1 MRRVLVLTQYK
12 SHSLQKHLRDGWSIF
27 NPELHEYI
35 TMVPPQ
41 MRKGDTW
48 YVGTADA
55 IHQNLYLLE
64 RSGAEHVL
72 ILSGDHIYRMD
83 YLAMLTAHT
92 ERKAD
97 CTLACMEVPLA
108 DATGFGVVA
117 VDDQQR
123 VTRFIEKS
131 STPAPMP
138 NDPHHALASMGIYVF
153 SLSLLCEA
161 LEADH
166 SNPNSSHDF
175 GKDILPQLI
184 KTHHVSAYLF
194 GGPTGRVSQDRYWRD
209 VGTIDAF
216 FEANM
221 DLLQPRPP
229 INLYQPNWP
238 IRTYEPQVPPARMI
252 PGPTGQ
258 EGQLLNSMLASGVV
272 IEGGSVRHSILSAN
286 AYVGE
291 GAEVE
296 QSMLFEGVTVGA
308 GARLQNCIIDKYVKI
323 PPGTQIGHDR
333 QRDAERF
340 TVSERGVVVVPKK
353 YQFTT

>member
-1 MRRVLVLTQYK
+1 
-12 SHSLQKHLRDGWSIF
+12 
-27 NPELHEYI
+27 
-35 TMVPPQ
+35 
-41 MRKGDTW
+41 
-48 YVGTADA
+48 
-55 IHQNLYLLE
+55 
-64 RSGAEHVL
+64 
-72 ILSGDHIYRMD
+72 MD

-97 CTLACMEVPLA
+97 CTLACMEVPIA
-108 DATGFGVVA
+108 DAKGFGVVA
-117 VDDQQR
+117 VDEQLS
-123 VTRFIEKS
+123 VTQFIEKS
-131 STPAPMP
+131 PTPAPMP

-153 SLSLLCEA
+153 SLNLLCEM

-166 SNPNSSHDF
+166 RNPNSSHDF

-194 GGPTGRVSQDRYWRD
+194 GGPAGRVSQDRYWRD

-252 PGPTGQ
+252 PGPTGV

-272 IEGGSVRHSILSAN
+272 IEGGTVRHSILSAN

-308 GARLQNCIIDKYVKI
+308 GARLQNCIVDKYVKI

-333 QRDAERF
+333 ERDAQRF

-353 YQFTT
+353 YQFED